1 MKINI
6 IFFFFLFGVNTCLYS
21 QVSLIEKHNFEII
34 TGCKVN
40 EQIELTDVIIDS
52 SFVYKLHFGEL
63 KKLDLIRTE
72 TLRYNRL
79 GFPIIVN
86 NSFQFQEG
94 SNSTYYV
101 YDISC
106 IKEINYDSIGK
117 NIVSLKAYS
126 NNSFLTEVGD
136 FLIKLKYVNG
146 RVIQKDVYCLD
157 GRCDEGDLINSYT
170 YKYDNLGRIIQCN
183 NVKRRI
189 VTDYSYNNLGYLE
202 KVYRYR
208 INNDKGNHIPKQL
221 PRYKRIIKYDNN
233 GRVISNRAYINEYEN
248 DLYFSEYKSTLKENL
263 SIIEN
268 KWQEI
273 EDKKD
278 EIGNDLGNFEY
289 PNTNSKIWSTRVVY
303 RFDDK
308 KQKIYE
314 KIVSRNY
321 INKN

>member
-6 IFFFFLFGVNTCLYS
+6 ISFLFLFGVNTFLYS
-21 QVSLIEKHNFEII
+21 QISLIEKINFEIV

-40 EQIELTDVIIDS
+40 EQIELASVIIDS
-52 SFVYKLHFGEL
+52 SFVYKLYFGEL
-63 KKLDLIRTE
+63 KKLDFIQNE
-72 TLRYNRL
+72 TFSYNKL

-94 SNSTYYV
+94 SNSKYYA

-106 IKEINYDSIGK
+106 IKEIIYDIDDK
-117 NIVSLKAYS
+117 NIISMKAYS

-136 FLIKLKYVNG
+136 FIIKLKYVNG

-157 GRCDEGDLINSYT
+157 VRCDEGALINSYT

-183 NVKRRI
+183 NAKRRI

-221 PRYKRIIKYDNN
+221 PRYKRVIKYDNN
-233 GRVISNRAYINEYEN
+233 GRIISNMAFINEYEY

-263 SIIEN
+263 TIIEK

-273 EDKKD
+273 DDKKD

-289 PNTNSKIWSTRVVY
+289 LPSNSKMWSTKVVFRY
-303 RFDDK
+303 DDK

-314 KIVSRNY
+314 KIILRSY